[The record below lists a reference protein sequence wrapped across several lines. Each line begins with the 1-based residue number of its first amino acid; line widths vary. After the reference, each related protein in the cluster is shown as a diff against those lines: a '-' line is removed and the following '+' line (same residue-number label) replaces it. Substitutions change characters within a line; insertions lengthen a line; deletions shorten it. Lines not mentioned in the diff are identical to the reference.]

1 MSNYKVSMRRFLQ
14 ESRRLRLLTFRE
26 EVGGRQEVV
35 AVPFFIRLRSLLKK
49 ALSIQQIKYI
59 QYVQ

>member
-1 MSNYKVSMRRFLQ
+1 MRRFLQ